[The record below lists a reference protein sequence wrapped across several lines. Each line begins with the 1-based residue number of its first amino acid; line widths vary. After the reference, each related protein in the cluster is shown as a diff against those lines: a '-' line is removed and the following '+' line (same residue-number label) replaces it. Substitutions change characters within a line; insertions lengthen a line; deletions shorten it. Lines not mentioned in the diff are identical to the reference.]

1 MAKRPASRLSK
12 RAVEA
17 MVAIIVA
24 SIVCLLAGPY
34 LYRLYR
40 RERLRQAAQE
50 VSTMVL
56 AARLAS
62 LRFNRQI
69 VLWIDPVNRVATA
82 WADDLPFNFL
92 QDPDEK
98 TLLRFRLR
106 SGVHFQYAPGGNRVN
121 GPDAICFDGYQGNPD
136 LTDRIVFRPDG
147 TLFPPQS
154 PNSKTPRRPGAVT
167 AKVPFGSIDCNPDD
181 SCRGIYVS
189 DRPGEGIEANRN
201 TFRISV
207 NDFGPTG
214 RVTILKWLPPSE
226 GANRDETNYVPPP
239 WRWVN

>member
-69 VLWIDPVNRVATA
+69 VLCIDPVNRVATA
-82 WADDLPFNFL
+82 LADDLPYNFL

-106 SGVHFQYAPGGNRVN
+106 SGVHFQY
-121 GPDAICFDGYQGNPD
+121 
-136 LTDRIVFRPDG
+136 
-147 TLFPPQS
+147 
-154 PNSKTPRRPGAVT
+154 
-167 AKVPFGSIDCNPDD
+167 
-181 SCRGIYVS
+181 
-189 DRPGEGIEANRN
+189 
-201 TFRISV
+201 
-207 NDFGPTG
+207 
-214 RVTILKWLPPSE
+214 
-226 GANRDETNYVPPP
+226 
-239 WRWVN
+239 